1 MHHSLSIAHQDGSAL
16 QGGHV
21 YVYNAR
27 WELDEP
33 GEYVVDHRAKTAF
46 LIPHNGSGLAHEAT
60 VAAALLSVDGA
71 VNVTFDGL
79 AFRGARGAGI
89 VVRNSTGVVISNGA
103 ITDCGMSAL

>member
-1 MHHSLSIAHQDGSAL
+1 LLL

-21 YVYNAR
+21 YVYNAL

-33 GEYVVDHRAKTAF
+33 GEYVVDHAAKTAF
-46 LIPHNGSGLAHEAT
+46 VIPHNNVSGLAHEAT

-89 VVRNSTGVVISNGA
+89 IVRNSTGVIISNGA